1 MIALELIGQI
11 FAHVFAP
18 ITLLL
23 ITASVIYG
31 ILFGVIP
38 GLGPPLAVALLIPL
52 SIGLDPITAISMMGA
67 AYISAVYAGS
77 ISAILINTPGEPT
90 STATTFDGYPLT
102 RQGKANEA
110 LGASLTAS
118 TIGGLLSLLVL
129 VAIAPAMANVA
140 IKFGATEFFAL
151 GVFGLVVIAVISRG
165 ALLKGGLAAIMG
177 LLLSMVGYS
186 PTMSVPR
193 FAFGNSYLAGGIP
206 LVPVIVGL
214 FAVSEAIMLI
224 IQGGQIAEGT
234 DDKTR
239 VIGSLMV
246 GVRQTISRPYAVLR
260 SSAIGIGF
268 GIIPGIG
275 AAVANFVAYY
285 HMMSFS
291 PESEKFGSG
300 AIDGVIG
307 PEASN
312 NAVTA
317 AALIPTLVLGIPGN
331 VTTTILLGALLFNG
345 IQIGPL
351 LFSETPELA
360 YSFFLAIFVANIL
373 MFVFGYFISKR
384 LIRFTR
390 LPVEVIAP
398 AVIIMS
404 ILGTF
409 ALNFN
414 VLDSILVVSVGAIA
428 VPLRKLG
435 FSPIN
440 IVFGLILGPILET
453 NYHRALNLSQ
463 GEYSIFFTNSI
474 SAVLLAL
481 SAIIVASN
489 ILPAVNG
496 ISLLD
501 RLQSSLQ

>member
-1 MIALELIGQI
+1 MVGLEILGQVISTI
-11 FAHVFAP
+11 FNPVTF
-18 ITLLL
+18 LL

-52 SIGLDPITAISMMGA
+52 SISLDPTTAISMMGA
-67 AYISAVYAGS
+67 TYISAVYAGS

-90 STATTFDGYPLT
+90 STATTFDGYPMT
-102 RQGKANEA
+102 KQGKANEA
-110 LGASLTAS
+110 LGASLISS
-118 TIGGLLSLLVL
+118 TIGGILSLVVL
-129 VAIAPAMANVA
+129 VMVAPLMASVA
-140 IKFGATEFFAL
+140 IKFGAAEFFAL
-151 GVFGLVVIAVISRG
+151 GIFGLVIIAVISRG
-165 ALLKGGLAAIMG
+165 AVLKGGLAAVFG

-186 PTMSVPR
+186 PTAAVPR
-193 FAFGNSYLAGGIP
+193 FTFDSTYLAGGISI
-206 LVPVIVGL
+206 VPIIVGL

-224 IQGGQIAEGT
+224 TQGGQIANEGE
-234 DDKTR
+234 DDDL
-239 VIGSLMV
+239 VVGSLMV
-246 GVRQTISRPYAVLR
+246 GVRKALSRPFAIIR

-285 HMMSFS
+285 HMKSFS
-291 PESEKFGSG
+291 SMREKFGSG

-317 AALIPTLVLGIPGN
+317 SALIPTLVLGIPGN

-345 IQIGPL
+345 IRIGPL

-360 YSFFLAIFVANIL
+360 YSFFFAIFLANIL
-373 MFVFGYFISKR
+373 MFFLGYFISKR

-390 LPVEVIAP
+390 VPVEVLAP

-414 VLDSILVVSVGAIA
+414 ILDSLLVIIAGVVA

-453 NYHRALNLSQ
+453 NFHRALNLSQ
-463 GEYSIFFTNSI
+463 GDYTIFLTNTI
-474 SAVLLAL
+474 SATLLLVSVL
-481 SAIIVASN
+481 IIAYN
-489 ILPAVNG
+489 LIQAVTG
-496 ISLLD
+496 FSLID
-501 RLQSSLQ
+501 RLQRAA

>member
-1 MIALELIGQI
+1 MVGFGILAQVISNI
-11 FAHVFAP
+11 FAP
-18 ITLLL
+18 ITFLL

-77 ISAILINTPGEPT
+77 ISAVLINTPGEPT

-110 LGASLTAS
+110 LGASLASS

-129 VAIAPAMANVA
+129 VTVAPAMANVA

-165 ALLKGGLAAIMG
+165 ALLKGALAAVLG
-177 LLLSMVGYS
+177 LLLAMVGYS
-186 PTMSVPR
+186 PTMAVPR
-193 FAFGNSYLAGGIP
+193 FSFGNSYLAGGIP

-224 IQGGQIAEGT
+224 IQGGQIAEGEEGGT
-234 DDKTR
+234 H
-239 VIGSLMV
+239 VVGSLMV
-246 GVRQTISRPYAVLR
+246 GVRKALNRPVAVLR

-285 HMMSFS
+285 HMKSFS
-291 PESEKFGSG
+291 SESEKFGSG

-360 YSFFLAIFVANIL
+360 YSFFFAVFVANIL
-373 MFVFGYFISKR
+373 MFVFGYFIAKR

-390 LPVEVIAP
+390 LPIEVIAP

-414 VLDSILVVSVGAIA
+414 VLDSLLVVIVGVIA

-440 IVFGLILGPILET
+440 LVFGLILGPILET

-463 GEYSIFFTNSI
+463 GDYSIFFTNSI
-474 SAVLLAL
+474 SAALLLL
-481 SAIIVASN
+481 SALILAYNIIQ
-489 ILPAVNG
+489 AVTG
-496 ISLLD
+496 VSLLN
-501 RLQSSLQ
+501 R